1 MILITW
7 NVQWCRGVDG
17 RVDAARIV
25 ASCRAM
31 GDFDVLCL
39 QEVARSF
46 PGLAGSLGE
55 DQVDALA
62 RLLPGFAP
70 VPGMAVDTLAPDGT
84 RRQFGNLILSR
95 LPVRQ
100 SLRHSLPWPP
110 DPDVPSMP
118 RVAVEAVL
126 ETRPGPLRVTTTHL
140 EYYSPRQ
147 RTAQVERLRELHAEA
162 AAHAGD
168 TVFPA
173 KEGSPFETLPRPRSC
188 VLTADFNF
196 GPAAPE
202 YSRLQAPIAAGVPAF
217 RDAWSIA
224 NPGRAHAPTVGL
236 YDKVQWPG
244 EPFCCDFVFVTED
257 IASRV
262 EAVSVDSGTQASDH
276 QPVMVRLQE

>member
-39 QEVARSF
+39 QEVARNF

-126 ETRPGPLRVTTTHL
+126 ETRSGPLRVTTTHL

-196 GPAAPE
+196 DPAAPE

-224 NPGRAHAPTVGL
+224 NRGRAHAPTVGL

-262 EAVSVDSGTQASDH
+262 EGVSVDSGTQASDH